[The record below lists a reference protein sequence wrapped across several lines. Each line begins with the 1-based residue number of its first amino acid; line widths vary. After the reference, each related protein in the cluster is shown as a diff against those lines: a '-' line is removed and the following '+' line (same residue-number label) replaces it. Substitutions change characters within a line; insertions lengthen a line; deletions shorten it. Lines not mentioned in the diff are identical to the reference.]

1 MVKMSRRHYQKRY
14 TNLKGPLSGLDYS
27 DAFFAR
33 AKFRAAAKNEK
44 YRSARCEKLTEGDI
58 S

>member
-1 MVKMSRRHYQKRY
+1 MSRRHYQKRY

-44 YRSARCEKLTEGDI
+44 YRSARREKLTEGDI